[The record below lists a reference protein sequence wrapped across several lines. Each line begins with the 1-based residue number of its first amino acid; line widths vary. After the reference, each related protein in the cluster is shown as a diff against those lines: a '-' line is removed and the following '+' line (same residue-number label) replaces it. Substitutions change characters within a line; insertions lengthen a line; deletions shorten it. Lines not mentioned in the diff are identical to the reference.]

1 MRIVMVILRIICG
14 NVLWEYSVEFWIE
27 KGKFRGIRIWIWMDC
42 HGDFEGEIKRDV
54 KG

>member
-1 MRIVMVILRIICG
+1 MGMFCG
-14 NVLWEYSVEFWIE
+14 NILWNSGLK
-27 KGKFRGIRIWIWMDC
+27 KGKLRGIWIWIWMDC